1 MVFFLLAK
9 LGNIFQNLFQKVEEF
24 LTVDVV
30 LKCKLDVVVEN
41 LLEYLVGSLLVDS
54 LPVRNKLNVFLS
66 FFVVHHIRLRSSCL
80 SRNYD
85 SNWFFNPA
93 LIEKHVS

>member
-1 MVFFLLAK
+1 MVLFLLSK
-9 LGNIFQNLFQKVEEF
+9 LGNVFQNLFQKVEEF

-54 LPVRNKLNVFLS
+54 LSVRNKLNVFLS
-66 FFVVHHIRLRSSCL
+66 FFVVHHIRL
-80 SRNYD
+80 
-85 SNWFFNPA
+85 
-93 LIEKHVS
+93 